1 MLRMRNAVHFF
12 QSRPL
17 QAAAV
22 LLLCL
27 VSALPAAAVARG
39 ECRTAP
45 SKILGRAVPYC
56 LLLPPSYDAEKTR
69 RYPILYFL
77 HGLGD
82 NEQMFLHS
90 GGWDLV
96 QDLWESGK
104 LGEYLIV
111 TPAGG
116 TSFFIDSKDGR
127 TRYEDFLVQEFL
139 PFIEGRYRVLPGRA
153 FRGVDGI
160 SMGGFGALHLA
171 FHHPELFGSVSAHS
185 AAIVEKPP
193 AINVAD
199 TEESGRLRLFGDI
212 FGSPPDRAY
221 WDRVSPLTLA
231 RTADLGH
238 LAIYFDC
245 GAQDDYGFNAGAE
258 ALHKALDAR
267 HIAHEYHIYPGGHDW
282 EYFAAHLPA
291 SLEFHSRVFAEAAGK
306 HS

>member
-1 MLRMRNAVHFF
+1 LSKSGRIKSVGWF
-12 QSRPL
+12 
-17 QAAAV
+17 AAL

-27 VSALPAAAVARG
+27 TAPAPARGAARG
-39 ECRTAP
+39 ECRAAP
-45 SKILGRAVPYC
+45 SRILGRSVPYC
-56 LLLPPSYDAEKTR
+56 ILLPPSYDADKTR
-69 RYPILYFL
+69 RFPILYFL

-96 QDLWESGK
+96 QDLWERGQ

-116 TSFFIDSKDGR
+116 ESFFINSHDGR

-139 PFIEGRYRVLPGRA
+139 PFIEGHYRVRAGRTS
-153 FRGVDGI
+153 RGVAGI

-171 FHHPELFGSVSAHS
+171 FQHPELFGSVSAHS
-185 AAIVEKPP
+185 AAVIEKAP

-199 TEESGRLRLFGDI
+199 SAENGRLRIFGTI
-212 FGSPPDRAY
+212 FGSPPDRAF

-231 RTADLGH
+231 RTVDLAH
-238 LAIYFDC
+238 VAIYFDC

-258 ALHKALDAR
+258 ALNRALDAR
-267 HIAHEYHIYPGGHDW
+267 HVSHEFHIYPGGHNW
-282 EYFAAHLPA
+282 AYFAEHLSA
-291 SLEFHSRVFAEAAGK
+291 SLEFHSRAFASPAGN
-306 HS
+306 HN

>member
-1 MLRMRNAVHFF
+1 M
-12 QSRPL
+12 
-17 QAAAV
+17 
-22 LLLCL
+22 LLCL
-27 VSALPAAAVARG
+27 AAALPASGAARG
-39 ECRTAP
+39 ECRAAP
-45 SKILGRAVPYC
+45 SRILGRSVPYC
-56 LLLPPSYDAEKTR
+56 VLLPPSYDADKTR
-69 RYPILYFL
+69 RFPILYFL

-96 QDLWESGK
+96 QDLWEREQ

-116 TSFFIDSKDGR
+116 ESFFINSHDGR

-139 PFIEGRYRVLPGRA
+139 PYIEGRYRVRAGRA
-153 FRGVDGI
+153 SRGVAGI

-185 AAIVEKPP
+185 AAVIEKAP

-199 TEESGRLRLFGDI
+199 SAESGRLRIFGTI
-212 FGSPPDRAY
+212 FGSPPDRAF

-231 RTADLGH
+231 RTADFAH

-245 GAQDDYGFNAGAE
+245 GAQDDYGFNAGAD
-258 ALHKALDAR
+258 ALHRALDAR
-267 HIAHEYHIYPGGHDW
+267 HIPHEFHIYPGGHNW
-282 EYFAAHLPA
+282 AYFAEHLPA
-291 SLEFHSRVFAEAAGK
+291 SLEFHSRVFAQPTAS
-306 HS
+306 HN

>member
-1 MLRMRNAVHFF
+1 ML
-12 QSRPL
+12 S
-17 QAAAV
+17 
-22 LLLCL
+22 LCL
-27 VSALPAAAVARG
+27 AAALPAAGAARG

-45 SKILGRAVPYC
+45 SRILGRAVPYC
-56 LLLPPSYDAEKTR
+56 ILLPPSYDTDKTR

-96 QDLWESGK
+96 QDLWESRQ

-116 TSFFIDSKDGR
+116 ESFFINSRDAR

-139 PFIEGRYRVLPGRA
+139 PFIEGRYRVQAGRA

-185 AAIVEKPP
+185 AAIIEKPP
-193 AINVAD
+193 SINVAD
-199 TEESGRLRLFGDI
+199 SAESGRLRLFGDI
-212 FGSPPDRAY
+212 FGSPPDRAF
-221 WDRVSPLTLA
+221 WDRVNPLTLA
-231 RTADLGH
+231 WTADLSH

-245 GAQDDYGFNAGAE
+245 GAQDDYGFNVGAE
-258 ALHKALDAR
+258 ALHRALEAR
-267 HIAHEYHIYPGGHDW
+267 HVPHEFHIYPGSHSW
-282 EYFAAHLPA
+282 TYFAAHLPA
-291 SLEFHSRVFAEAAGK
+291 SLEFHSRAFGQGVAK
-306 HS
+306 HN

>member
-1 MLRMRNAVHFF
+1 MGKLRN
-12 QSRPL
+12 SKSL
-17 QAAAV
+17 QATLV

-27 VSALPAAAVARG
+27 VAAAMPASAAARG

-45 SKILGRAVPYC
+45 SKILGRSVPYC
-56 LLLPPSYDAEKTR
+56 ILLPPSYDADKTR

-116 TSFFIDSKDGR
+116 ASFFINSKDGR

-139 PFIEGRYRVLPGRA
+139 PFIEEHYRVHAGRA
-153 FRGVDGI
+153 FRGVSGI

-193 AINVAD
+193 AINVNDSA
-199 TEESGRLRLFGDI
+199 ESGRLRLFGDI

-231 RTADLGH
+231 KTADLTRS
-238 LAIYFDC
+238 AIYFDC
-245 GAQDDYGFNAGAE
+245 GAQDDYGFNVGAE
-258 ALHKALDAR
+258 SLHRVLDAR
-267 HIAHEYHIYPGGHDW
+267 HIVHESHIYPGSHSW
-282 EYFAAHLPA
+282 SYFAAHLPA
-291 SLEFHSRVFAEAAGK
+291 SLEFHSRVFAGAAANRG
-306 HS
+306 

>member
-1 MLRMRNAVHFF
+1 VSNCIHSKSLRAAFVFLLFF
-12 QSRPL
+12 AL
-17 QAAAV
+17 
-22 LLLCL
+22 
-27 VSALPAAAVARG
+27 ALPVAGAARG

-45 SKILGRAVPYC
+45 SRILGRAVPYC
-56 LLLPPSYDAEKTR
+56 ILLPPGYDTDKTK

-90 GGWDLV
+90 GGWDMV
-96 QDLWESGK
+96 QDLWQSGQ
-104 LGEYLIV
+104 LGEYLIA

-116 TSFFIDSKDGR
+116 DSFFIDSRDGR

-139 PFIEGRYRVLPGRA
+139 PFIEGHYRIEPGRA
-153 FRGVDGI
+153 NRGVGGI

-185 AAIVEKPP
+185 AAIIEKPP

-199 TEESGRLRLFGDI
+199 SAENGRLRIFSSI
-212 FGSPPDRAY
+212 FGSPPDPAFWY
-221 WDRVSPLTLA
+221 RVSPLTLA

-245 GAQDDYGFNAGAE
+245 GARDDYGFNVGAE
-258 ALHKALDAR
+258 ALHRVLDAR
-267 HIAHEYHIYPGGHDW
+267 HVVHEFHIYPGGHSW
-282 EYFAAHLPA
+282 SYFAAHLPA
-291 SLEFHSRVFAEAAGK
+291 SLEFHSHAFAAATRK
-306 HS
+306 HG

>member
-1 MLRMRNAVHFF
+1 MSKLRN
-12 QSRPL
+12 SKPL
-17 QAAAV
+17 QAAVV

-27 VSALPAAAVARG
+27 AATMPAAGAARG

-56 LLLPPSYDAEKTR
+56 ILLPPSYDADKAR

-96 QDLWESGK
+96 QDLWENGK

-116 TSFFIDSKDGR
+116 TSFFINSKDGR
-127 TRYEDFLVQEFL
+127 TKYEDFLVQEFL
-139 PFIEGRYRVLPGRA
+139 PLIEGHYRVQPGRTN
-153 FRGVDGI
+153 RGVAGI

-185 AAIVEKPP
+185 AAIVGKPP

-199 TEESGRLRLFGDI
+199 TAENGRLRLFGDI

-221 WDRVSPLTLA
+221 WDRVNPLTLA
-231 RTADLGH
+231 KTADLAH

-245 GAQDDYGFNAGAE
+245 GAQDDYGFNVGAD
-258 ALHKALDAR
+258 ALHRVLDGR
-267 HIAHEYHIYPGGHDW
+267 HVAHEVHIYPGSHNW
-282 EYFAAHLPA
+282 SYFAAHLPA
-291 SLEFHSRVFAEAAGK
+291 SLEFHSRVFAGAAAK

>member
-1 MLRMRNAVHFF
+1 MGKLRN
-12 QSRPL
+12 SKSL
-17 QAAAV
+17 QATLV

-27 VSALPAAAVARG
+27 VAAAMPASAAARG

-56 LLLPPSYDAEKTR
+56 ILLPPSYDADKTR

-116 TSFFIDSKDGR
+116 TSFFINSKDGR

-139 PFIEGRYRVLPGRA
+139 PFIEGHYRVHAGRA
-153 FRGVDGI
+153 FRGVGGI

-199 TEESGRLRLFGDI
+199 SAENGRLRLFGNI

-231 RTADLGH
+231 KTADLAH

-245 GAQDDYGFNAGAE
+245 GAQDDYGFNVGAE
-258 ALHKALDAR
+258 ALHRALDAR
-267 HIAHEYHIYPGGHDW
+267 HIMHESHIYPGSHNW
-282 EYFAAHLPA
+282 SYFAAHLPA
-291 SLEFHSRVFAEAAGK
+291 SLEFHSRVFAGAANR
-306 HS
+306 

>member
-1 MLRMRNAVHFF
+1 MALLFLV
-12 QSRPL
+12 
-17 QAAAV
+17 AA
-22 LLLCL
+22 
-27 VSALPAAAVARG
+27 ALPAAGAARG

-45 SKILGRAVPYC
+45 SRILGRAVPYC
-56 LLLPPSYDAEKTR
+56 VLLPPGYDADKTR

-116 TSFFIDSKDGR
+116 TSFFINSQDGR
-127 TRYEDFLVQEFL
+127 TRYEDFLVREFL
-139 PFIEGRYRVLPGRA
+139 PFIEGRYRIQPGRA
-153 FRGVDGI
+153 SRGLDGI
-160 SMGGFGALHLA
+160 SMGGFGAIHLA

-199 TEESGRLRLFGDI
+199 SEENGRLRLFGNI
-212 FGSPPDRAY
+212 FGSPPDRAF
-221 WDRVSPLTLA
+221 WDRVNPLVMA
-231 RTADLGH
+231 RTADLAH

-245 GAQDDYGFNAGAE
+245 GAQDDYGFNVGAE
-258 ALHKALDAR
+258 ALHRELDSR
-267 HIAHEYHIYPGGHDW
+267 HIAHEFHIYPGGHSW
-282 EYFAAHLPA
+282 SYFAAHLPA
-291 SLEFHSRVFAEAAGK
+291 SLEFESQAFAGISRPR
-306 HS
+306 H

>member
-1 MLRMRNAVHFF
+1 MLC
-12 QSRPL
+12 L
-17 QAAAV
+17 AAAM
-22 LLLCL
+22 
-27 VSALPAAAVARG
+27 PAAGAARG
-39 ECRTAP
+39 ECRSAP
-45 SKILGRAVPYC
+45 SKILDRAIPYC
-56 LLLPPSYDAEKTR
+56 ILLPPSYDADKTR

-104 LGEYLIV
+104 LSEYLIV

-139 PFIEGRYRVLPGRA
+139 PFIEAHYRVHAGRS
-153 FRGVDGI
+153 FRGVSGI

-171 FHHPELFGSVSAHS
+171 FRHPELFGSVSAHS
-185 AAIVEKPP
+185 AAIVENPP
-193 AINVAD
+193 AINVGDSA
-199 TEESGRLRLFGDI
+199 ENGRLRLFGNI

-221 WDRVSPLTLA
+221 WNRVSPLTLA
-231 RTADLGH
+231 KTADLTH

-245 GAQDDYGFNAGAE
+245 GAQDDYGFNVGAE
-258 ALHKALDAR
+258 ALHRALDAR
-267 HIAHEYHIYPGGHDW
+267 HIAHESHIYPGNHSW
-282 EYFAAHLPA
+282 SYFAAHLPA
-291 SLEFHSRVFAEAAGK
+291 SLEFHSRVFAGAAANRG
-306 HS
+306 